1 MQKCD
6 FREIFFKKV
15 FHKNILVFLISF
27 FPRFYPLCLSFEKI
41 ILKSTFLNALLR
53 KYFAKK
59 FVFLS
64 LFLSMKKSSFFKILF
79 FHENHKNARESK
91 RDFKNWIFFSFLKLF
106 FIFESFLKKRF
117 FARKKFFVFFMQK

>member
-6 FREIFFKKV
+6 FRENIFKKV
-15 FHKNILVFLISF
+15 FHKNILVFLILI

-41 ILKSTFLNALLR
+41 ILKSTFLEALLS
-53 KYFAKK
+53 KIFLKK

-64 LFLSMKKSSFFKILF
+64 LFLSMKKSSFFKIIF

-91 RDFKNWIFFSFLKLF
+91 RDFKN
-106 FIFESFLKKRF
+106 
-117 FARKKFFVFFMQK
+117 